1 MKLSYNRKSKDPTYY
16 VQKSYRKDGKPTTK
30 SVCTIGKHSELL
42 KITDDPLE
50 YAKQYVRNLNDKEKS
65 KVLKV
70 NMSLDRTKKVSYPDD
85 NPEADISVVIYG
97 SNIGYLYLQG
107 IYYQLNLQ
115 KFFEKV
121 TANKKNLFD
130 CNLINRFLTFARIL
144 DPKSKKGTCD
154 CLKFFYEKPQ
164 FTHQQVLR
172 FMDILVE
179 NKEEYIGHLYK
190 ESNKIIPRDTSVMYY
205 DCTNYFFE
213 NEHPDIEVDE
223 VTGELIRGLRQFGVS
238 KEHRPN
244 PIVEMGLIM
253 DSRGIPISL
262 CIHRGNESEQTTAI
276 PLEKEIVKFIPK
288 SKFIYCADAGLGSYN
303 IRKFNSM
310 GGRAFVVTQS
320 IKNLSKRFQEAV
332 FNDFDYRLL
341 STDREI
347 TLKELMEFDKDNPDN
362 ISLYND
368 KAYKVFNADNEK
380 MWNGEYREITTKNGK
395 TARRKVYTTL
405 RQSIIVTFSRK
416 MMEYQRNVRNRQIE
430 RAKNM
435 LKNCDPEA
443 IKKGPNDVRRFLKNT
458 SKSKSVNILDTEKIK
473 EEEKF
478 DGFYAIA
485 TNLDDPVKDIL
496 EIAHKRYQ
504 IEDCF
509 RIMKTNFDAR
519 PVYHRNTPRIEA
531 HFLIC
536 YTALLITRLLQRKLD
551 DQGTHL
557 TTDQLI
563 NTMKNMIVVN
573 EEDIYYRAIYSN
585 SKALEAL
592 EKYAGYQFDSQYLMK
607 SDFTKILRK
616 IKRRPSYTTLKS

>member
-16 VQKSYRKDGKPTTK
+16 VQKSYRKNGKSTTK

-50 YAKQYVRNLNDKEKS
+50 YAKKYVQDLNNKEKE
-65 KVLKV
+65 KILKV
-70 NMSLDRTKKVSYPDD
+70 ELSIDRSKKVDYPDND
-85 NPEADISVVIYG
+85 PEADTTIVVNG

-115 KFFEKV
+115 KFFEDA
-121 TANKKNLFD
+121 TAKKRNVFD

-154 CLKFFYEKPQ
+154 NLSFFYEKPD

-172 FMDILVE
+172 FMDILLE
-179 NKEEYIGHLYK
+179 NKDEYIAHLYK

-213 NEHPDIEVDE
+213 AERPDIEIDE
-223 VTGELIRGLRQFGVS
+223 VTGEVIKGLRQFGVS

-244 PIVEMGLIM
+244 TIVEMGLIM

-262 CIHRGNESEQTTAI
+262 CIHRGNQSEQTTAI

-303 IRKFNSM
+303 IRKINSM
-310 GGRAFVVTQS
+310 GGRAFIVTQS
-320 IKNLSKRFQEAV
+320 VKNLSKRFQDAV

-341 STDREI
+341 SNDREI
-347 TLKELMEFDKDNPDN
+347 TLKELKEFDKDDKKNLH
-362 ISLYND
+362 LYND

-380 MWNGEYREITTKNGK
+380 MWSGEYREVKTKKGK
-395 TARRKVYTTL
+395 TSRRKVYTTL

-416 MMEYQRNVRNRQIE
+416 MMEYQRKVRNRQIE

-435 LKNCDPEA
+435 LKNSDPEA
-443 IKKGPNDVRRFLKNT
+443 IKKGPNDVRRFLKNASG
-458 SKSKSVNILDTEKIK
+458 SKTEYILDTEKIK

-519 PVYHRNTPRIEA
+519 PVYHYNTPRIEA

-536 YTALLITRLLQRKLD
+536 YTALLVTRLLQCKLD

-557 TTDQLI
+557 TVSQLI
-563 NTMKNMIVVN
+563 TTLKNMMVVN
-573 EEDIYYRAIYSN
+573 EEDVYLRAIYSN
-585 SKALEAL
+585 SKALQAL
-592 EKYAGYQFDSQYLMK
+592 EKYAGYHFDSQYFMK
-607 SDFTKILRK
+607 NDFTKILRK